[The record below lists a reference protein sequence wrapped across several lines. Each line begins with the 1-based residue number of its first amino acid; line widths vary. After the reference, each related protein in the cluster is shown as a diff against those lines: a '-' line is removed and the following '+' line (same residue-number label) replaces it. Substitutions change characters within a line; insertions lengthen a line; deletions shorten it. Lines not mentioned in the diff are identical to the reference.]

1 MSTTNIFID
10 TITAQQILLFDKLG
24 QLLGKGLKVALL
36 DFPNHNN
43 VGDNAIWLGEK
54 VALEKIGV
62 NVVYQCDI
70 YSFSESA
77 LRRRLGKG
85 GVVLLHGGGN
95 LGSVW
100 PEHQMFRER
109 IIELLPDMKII
120 QLPQSVHFD
129 DDLHKSRFGKIAR
142 AHKDLHILVRD
153 HASLQILKQL
163 DLKVDLCPDMAF
175 ALGPVN
181 GSNKPVVDLVWLAR
195 SDHESVG
202 QKNEVMNVTTE
213 KLDWL
218 YGGPGRFYSKFIMK
232 FTVRL
237 RRIVQKSF
245 QRSKF
250 LRDYAGSLNS
260 AFFDILA
267 RSRFNRGIRILCRG
281 KVVATDRLHGHILST
296 LLGKPQ
302 LLFDNHYRKIGNY
315 LDCFTRSQEAI
326 FYTVDDKSKFASNVA
341 KALDIAKMKGSYVE

>member
-10 TITAQQILLFDKLG
+10 TIKAQQILLFERLG
-24 QLLGKGLKVALL
+24 QFLSKGSKVALL

-54 VALEKIGV
+54 VALKKIGV

-85 GVVLLHGGGN
+85 GTVLLHGGGN

-109 IIELLPDMKII
+109 IIGLLPDMKII

-129 DDLHKSRFGKIAR
+129 DAVDKSRFGKVAR
-142 AHKDLHILVRD
+142 AHKGLHILVRD
-153 HASLQILKQL
+153 RASLQILEQL
-163 DLKVDLCPDMAF
+163 DLKVELCPDMAF

-202 QKNEVMNVTTE
+202 KKNDVKNVTTE

-218 YGGPGRFYSKFIMK
+218 YGEPGRFYSKFIMK
-232 FTVRL
+232 FTVRV
-237 RRIVQKSF
+237 RRIVQKAF
-245 QRSKF
+245 QRSEF
-250 LRDYAGSLNS
+250 LRDNAGSLNS
-260 AFFDILA
+260 AFFDTLA
-267 RSRFNRGIRILCRG
+267 KSRFNRGIRILCRG
-281 KVVATDRLHGHILST
+281 KIVATDRLHGHILST

-315 LDCFTRSQEAI
+315 LDCFTLPQEAI
-326 FYTVDDKSKFASNVA
+326 FYAVDDKSNLETNVA
-341 KALDIAKMKGSYVE
+341 KALDIAKLKRTYDD